1 MIARL
6 FTAHPE
12 AVGESYT
19 EHFGVAARFGMR
31 MVLAGL
37 ACLVHAV
44 LPFAF
49 VTTASR
55 TIRELYARM
64 ANRHVAAPIAPG
76 KLASPPSGQ
85 AARRHAR

>member
-1 MIARL
+1 MGIARL

-12 AVGESYT
+12 AVGETYGG
-19 EHFGVAARFGMR
+19 HFVVATGFGLR
-31 MVLAGL
+31 MVLGGL

-55 TIRELYARM
+55 TIRELHDRM
-64 ANRHVAAPIAPG
+64 G
-76 KLASPPSGQ
+76 KRGPATSVPTGETSR
-85 AARRHAR
+85 A

>member
-12 AVGESYT
+12 AVGESYA
-19 EHFGVAARFGMR
+19 EHFGVASRFGLR
-31 MVLAGL
+31 MVLAGV

-49 VTTASR
+49 ATTASR
-55 TIRELYARM
+55 TIRELHDRIAH
-64 ANRHVAAPIAPG
+64 RHRGSSTATV
-76 KLASPPSGQ
+76 K
-85 AARRHAR
+85 R

>member
-1 MIARL
+1 MITRL

-19 EHFGVAARFGMR
+19 EHFAVASGFGLR

-37 ACLVHAV
+37 ACMVHAV

-49 VTTASR
+49 VTTGSR
-55 TIRELYARM
+55 MIRKLHDRM
-64 ANRHVAAPIAPG
+64 ANRHPAPQMTARE
-76 KLASPPSGQ
+76 ASQ
-85 AARRHAR
+85 A

>member
-1 MIARL
+1 MSQLEEESMGIARL

-12 AVGESYT
+12 AVGESYGG
-19 EHFGVAARFGMR
+19 HFVVATGFGLR
-31 MVLAGL
+31 MVLGGL

-55 TIRELYARM
+55 TIRELHHRM
-64 ANRHVAAPIAPG
+64 ADRGRAPTVGETSRA
-76 KLASPPSGQ
+76 
-85 AARRHAR
+85 